1 MTIPTSKNF
10 IFWCLSD
17 NLSGMKYSEK
27 FILSSILFSFI
38 LIASSCATNT
48 NQTAVNQPNGDAS
61 RGSSSDPAIGQG
73 SDQKTNYNQPSS
85 SSTAS
90 QPGLQP
96 PILPDAKLTPGDTLD
111 VTKEDICV
119 SGYSKKV
126 RDVPQA
132 VKEQAYKEYGITQ
145 REPGE
150 YEIDHLISLEL
161 GGSNSIKN
169 LWPESYRTES
179 WNARTKDQLENKLH
193 EMICSGQ
200 IDIKTAQHEIAA
212 NWIDAYKKY
221 IQDQP
226 RSGTSQNGNSKE
238 NGSAKTKPSSA
249 KNTGTNR
256 QPAVNNSSASTAS
269 NTTGAIVGNKNS
281 HIYHLP
287 NCPDYDKVSA
297 KNRVE
302 FQSAK
307 EAEAAGYRLAGNCR
321 QK

>member
-1 MTIPTSKNF
+1 
-10 IFWCLSD
+10 
-17 NLSGMKYSEK
+17 MKYSLK
-27 FILSSILFSFI
+27 FILNPILISVV
-38 LIASSCATNT
+38 LIASSCSGNT
-48 NQTAVNQPNGDAS
+48 NQTKVNEQTS
-61 RGSSSDPAIGQG
+61 KIGQNSSIIPTITQTTG
-73 SDQKTNYNQPSS
+73 SNQTTNYNETSV

-90 QPGLQP
+90 QPGLKP

-150 YEIDHLISLEL
+150 YEVDHLISLEL

-169 LWPESYRTES
+169 LWAESYRTEP
-179 WNARTKDQLENKLH
+179 WNARTKDKLENKLH
-193 EMICSGQ
+193 EMICNGQ
-200 IDIKTAQHEIAA
+200 IDIKTAQREIAI

-221 IQDQP
+221 VQDQP
-226 RSGTSQNGNSKE
+226 GGTALNRNSKE
-238 NGSAKTKPSSA
+238 NGSAKANPSSA

-256 QPAVNNSSASTAS
+256 QNAVNNSSTSTAS
-269 NTTGAIVGNKNS
+269 NTTGGIVGNKNS
-281 HIYHLP
+281 HAYHLP
-287 NCPDYDKVSA
+287 GCPDYDKISP
-297 KNRVE
+297 KNRIE
-302 FQSAK
+302 FQSAE
-307 EAEAAGYRLAGNCR
+307 EAEAAGYHLAGNCH

>member
-1 MTIPTSKNF
+1 
-10 IFWCLSD
+10 
-17 NLSGMKYSEK
+17 MKYSLK
-27 FILSSILFSFI
+27 FILSPILISFV
-38 LIASSCATNT
+38 LIASSCSGNT
-48 NQTAVNQPNGDAS
+48 NQTKVNEQTS
-61 RGSSSDPAIGQG
+61 KIGQNSSIIPTINQTTG
-73 SDQKTNYNQPSS
+73 SDQKTNYNEQSS

-90 QPGLQP
+90 QPGLKP

-150 YEIDHLISLEL
+150 YEVDHLISLEI

-169 LWPESYRTES
+169 LWPESYRTEP
-179 WNARTKDQLENKLH
+179 WNAHTKDKLENKLH

-200 IDIKTAQHEIAA
+200 IDIKTAQHEIAT

-221 IQDQP
+221 VQEQP
-226 RSGTSQNGNSKE
+226 GSTSLNGNSKE
-238 NGSAKTKPSSA
+238 NGSAKANPSSA

-256 QPAVNNSSASTAS
+256 QPAVNNSSTSTAS
-269 NTTGAIVGNKNS
+269 NTTGVIIGNKNS

-287 NCPDYDKVSA
+287 NCPDYDKVSQ

-307 EAEAAGYRLAGNCR
+307 DAEAAGYRLAGNCR

>member
-1 MTIPTSKNF
+1 
-10 IFWCLSD
+10 
-17 NLSGMKYSEK
+17 MKYSLK
-27 FILSSILFSFI
+27 FILSPILISFV
-38 LIASSCATNT
+38 LIASSCSGNT
-48 NQTAVNQPNGDAS
+48 NQTT
-61 RGSSSDPAIGQG
+61 G
-73 SDQKTNYNQPSS
+73 SDQKTNYNEQSS

-90 QPGLQP
+90 QPGLKP

-150 YEIDHLISLEL
+150 YEVDHLISLEI

-169 LWPESYRTES
+169 LWPESYRTEP
-179 WNARTKDQLENKLH
+179 WNAHTKDKLENKLH

-200 IDIKTAQHEIAA
+200 IDIKTAQHEIAT

-221 IQDQP
+221 VQEQP
-226 RSGTSQNGNSKE
+226 GSTSLNGNSKE
-238 NGSAKTKPSSA
+238 NGSAKANPSSA

-256 QPAVNNSSASTAS
+256 QPAVNNSSTSTAS
-269 NTTGAIVGNKNS
+269 NTTGVIIGNKNS

-287 NCPDYDKVSA
+287 NCPDYDKVSQ

-307 EAEAAGYRLAGNCR
+307 DAEAAGYQLAGNCR